1 MTRAQKSDRD
11 FSADAPADD
20 GENLA
25 RLLNQSEAL
34 DAFDDTIRLRFGQM
48 ISAAVARTSKRRR

>member
-11 FSADAPADD
+11 FSADAPTANS
-20 GENLA
+20 ENPG
-25 RLLNQSEAL
+25 LLDQSEVL
-34 DAFDDTIRLRFGQM
+34 DAFDETIRLRFGQM